1 MVHEM
6 IYVTDTHSFLWYLS
20 EDKKLS
26 KTAKS
31 VFDEAEKG
39 NATIVIP
46 TIVLAESL
54 HILEKER
61 AIGKFGSIIRKI
73 EIGWNYT
80 TIPLDM
86 RIIKRI
92 EELTKLPE
100 LHDRIIVASADI
112 LKAGLITKD
121 ENIKKSDYVKTI
133 W

>member
-54 HILEKER
+54 HILDRK
-61 AIGKFGSIIRKI
+61 GKGYRKVR
-73 EIGWNYT
+73 GYYKKDRNWV
-80 TIPLDM
+80 
-86 RIIKRI
+86 
-92 EELTKLPE
+92 ELYNN
-100 LHDRIIVASADI
+100 SA
-112 LKAGLITKD
+112 GH
-121 ENIKKSDYVKTI
+121 ENNQKN
-133 W
+133 